1 MKDQKPD
8 FPRHPIGIVARRT
21 GLTPAVLRA
30 WERRYGVVLPLRTEG
45 GQRHYSDDDVLRL
58 SLLRRATEGGRRISQ
73 VALFSMEQLQR
84 LVTEDEAQHRGSWA
98 PGPPVGLSAVG
109 VLERAQR
116 AVEEMNSGE
125 LERILTRG
133 AMGLPLTTVLENVI
147 VPLLGGMGTAWEKG
161 RIGPAHEHL
170 ASVSIRRFL
179 EWALGTVDEGKG
191 APVLLAATPAGERH
205 ELGALLSAVSGA
217 AEGWKGIFLGP
228 DLPAEEIVS
237 AAIKLEVRLVALAC
251 FDPST
256 RQALPGEIMK
266 IRRELPADIYLVL
279 GGPLAVSEE
288 EALMAEGVE
297 VLGTLEGF
305 RANLRELGFQR

>member
-1 MKDQKPD
+1 MNNERPD
-8 FPRHPIGIVARRT
+8 SPRHPVRIVAGRT

-30 WERRYGVVLPLRTEG
+30 WERRYGVVLPSRTEG
-45 GQRHYSDDDVLRL
+45 GQRLYSDDDVLRL
-58 SLLRRATEGGRRISQ
+58 SLLRRAVEGGRRISQ
-73 VALFSMEQLQR
+73 VALMSMEELQR
-84 LVTEDEAQHRGSWA
+84 LVREDEAQHRVPGA
-98 PGPPVGLSAVG
+98 PGPFVGLPAVG

-116 AVEEMNSGE
+116 AVDEMNSGE

-133 AMGLPLTTVLENVI
+133 AMALPLPTVLNEVI
-147 VPLLGGMGTAWEKG
+147 VPLLQRMGTAWEKG

-179 EWALGTVDEGKG
+179 EWILGTVDVGNG
-191 APVLLAATPAGERH
+191 APALLAATPTGERH

-237 AAIKLEVRLVALAC
+237 AAIQLEVRVVALSC
-251 FDPST
+251 FDPRT
-256 RQALPGEIMK
+256 RQALSGEIMK
-266 IRRELPADIYLVL
+266 IRSGLPADIHLVL

-288 EALMAEGVE
+288 KALIAEGVE
-297 VLGTLEGF
+297 VLGTFEGL
-305 RANLRELGFQR
+305 RASLRELGFQS